1 MDLGLRDR
9 VAIVGGASRGLGRAI
24 ALALAHEGANVT
36 ICGQNDEALRR
47 TEIELARVGSQH
59 HVLAIPADIATA
71 RDIRRVVRDTFNRF
85 DQVSILVTQVGSST
99 TGPAVE
105 FEDEAISTYRH
116 GEFEDLCAGPHVEST
131 SKIPAFKLLSVAG
144 AYWRGD

>member
-59 HVLAIPADIATA
+59 HVLAIPADISTA

-85 DQVSILVTQVGSST
+85 DQVSILVTQVGSSLT
-99 TGPAVE
+99 NA
-105 FEDEAISTYRH
+105 
-116 GEFEDLCAGPHVEST
+116 
-131 SKIPAFKLLSVAG
+131 
-144 AYWRGD
+144 W